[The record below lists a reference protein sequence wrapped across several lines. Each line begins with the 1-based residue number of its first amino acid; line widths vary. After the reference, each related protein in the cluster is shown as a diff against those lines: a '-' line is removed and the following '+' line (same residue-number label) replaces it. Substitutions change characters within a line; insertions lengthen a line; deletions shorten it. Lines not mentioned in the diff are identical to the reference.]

1 MSREKALGCTNRGNI
16 HFVEYSAFVTLR
28 PTMKTFENKT
38 VLITGGTSGIGKAAA
53 LAFAK
58 EGANVVVSGRRV
70 AEGEEVSREI
80 TSAGGSALF
89 VRADVS
95 REDDIVALVE
105 KTVGAFG
112 ALHIAF
118 NNAGIEG
125 KFGLLTTEQTVEHYD
140 QVCDINIR
148 GVLLSMKHE
157 IPAMLRSGGGAI
169 VNNSSIGGHIGFN
182 GSSVYV
188 ASKFAVIGLTK
199 TAALEFAKQGVRVN
213 SVSPGTVQTEM
224 FDRAFGEGETDVKKT
239 LATQNPIGRIGTPE
253 EIASAVLWLSS
264 PGAAFTT
271 GQDIIVDGGYTA
283 R

>member
-1 MSREKALGCTNRGNI
+1 
-16 HFVEYSAFVTLR
+16 
-28 PTMKTFENKT
+28 MKTFENKT

-53 LAFAK
+53 LAFAR

-70 AEGEEVSREI
+70 AEGEKVAGEI
-80 TSAGGSALF
+80 ASAGGRGLF
-89 VRADVS
+89 VQTDVA
-95 REDDIVALVE
+95 REDEIIALVE
-105 KTVGAFG
+105 KTLGAFG

-118 NNAGIEG
+118 NNAGTEG
-125 KFGLLTTEQTVEHYD
+125 QVGPLTTEQTVEHYH

-169 VNNSSIGGHIGFN
+169 VNNSSLAGHLGFP
-182 GSSVYV
+182 GASVYA

-199 TAALEFAKQGVRVN
+199 SAALEFAGQGVRVN
-213 SVSPGTVQTEM
+213 SVSPGPIQTEM
-224 FDRAFGEGETDVKKT
+224 FDRAFGEGETEMKT
-239 LATQNPIGRIGTPE
+239 TMVTKTPVGRIGTPE

-271 GQDIIVDGGYTA
+271 GQDIIVDGGFGA
-283 R
+283 Q

>member
-1 MSREKALGCTNRGNI
+1 
-16 HFVEYSAFVTLR
+16 
-28 PTMKTFENKT
+28 MKTFENKT
-38 VLITGGTSGIGKAAA
+38 VLITGGTSGIGKATA

-70 AEGEEVSREI
+70 AEGEEVAREI

-89 VRADVS
+89 VQTDVG

-118 NNAGIEG
+118 NNAGTEG
-125 KFGLLTTEQTVEHYD
+125 QFGLLTTEQTVEYYH

-157 IPAMLRSGGGAI
+157 IPAILRSGGGAI
-169 VNNSSIGGHIGFN
+169 VNNSSVGGHIGFP
-182 GSSVYV
+182 GASVYV

-213 SVSPGTVQTEM
+213 SVSPGPIQTEM
-224 FDRAFGEGETDVKKT
+224 FDRAKARPTQRKRWRHKT
-239 LATQNPIGRIGTPE
+239 RLA
-253 EIASAVLWLSS
+253 ASAHRRRSPAPCSGSVHPARRSPRAKTSS
-264 PGAAFTT
+264 WM
-271 GQDIIVDGGYTA
+271 VDTPHNS
-283 R
+283 RK